1 MNEFEDFILPMFLMD
16 RKEELDRIV
25 IRVRNGESISA
36 NLTLNECEYV
46 IKRLKEYNMY
56 ECVRNGSY

>member
-25 IRVRNGESISA
+25 ARVRNGESISA
-36 NLTLNECEYV
+36 NLTPNECEYV
-46 IKRLKEYNMY
+46 IKRLKEYGMDA
-56 ECVRNGSY
+56 